1 MLDHDL
7 LSRFT
12 THLKEA
18 LQKSLGFAL
27 GNGRTLI
34 EPGDLL
40 VGLLQETGCIAAE
53 FLTKA
58 GARLDVAETLLA
70 GRAEPHTSGQAIAPD
85 LARSSRL
92 LLEQAVLAAREHE
105 HRYIGTEHLLFALL
119 AKPDQLVRSFF
130 EQEQLSYDQL
140 REQVTDLLKS
150 TTKFPDLSARTPEE
164 DASPEMERAEP
175 GEQKRAAPGK
185 LPRKALDLFARHL
198 TDHDTAQKLDP
209 VIGRDE
215 ELERVIEI
223 LCRRTKNNP
232 VLLGEPGV
240 GKTALVEGLAHR
252 LTTGNVPDVLQGKR
266 VYAIDL
272 ALMVAGT
279 MYRGEFEARLKQLVE
294 EVRGDGSI
302 ILFIDEIH
310 TIVGAGSTSGSLDA
324 ANILKPALARGEIR
338 CIGATTWA
346 EYKKHLEPDAALDR
360 RFQPVDV
367 REPSPEATLAMLEG
381 LRERYEEHHQVRF
394 APGTIALTVQLAERY
409 LTDRFFPD
417 KAIDILD
424 EAGAHV
430 ATRLRSEKDIAKLRK
445 IDAQLT
451 TVQAQKTQALEANEL
466 KAAAKAAREEEKLL
480 REKAKAQETLLSTRQ
495 AAHLVVEPKDILHVV
510 ARLARIPEEVL
521 ASSEEASLATLH
533 TRLGSQ
539 IFGQDHAVQA
549 VADIVRRARLGL
561 VHPRRP
567 RGSWLFVGPSGTGK
581 TALAR
586 ELAIQLFGKED
597 ALIRF
602 DMSEFSE
609 GHSVSKLL
617 GSPAGYVGYREQNKL
632 GDAIRKRPHA
642 IVLFDE
648 FEKAHPDVQHL
659 LLQILEDGLLQDSTG
674 KPLSFRQT
682 YIVLTSNAGSDL
694 LKKSAVGFGAD
705 RVPGALSEALV
716 QEHLRERFR
725 PELLNRLDRLVVFQ
739 PLTEDTLRAIVTREL
754 KGLFER
760 LKAQRGTT
768 STVAKQVTDWLIA
781 QAMKQKDEGARAV
794 RRTIERDI
802 EQVLVQAILKYPK
815 KKTLR
820 LALEA
825 SGPVAK

>member
-18 LQKSLGFAL
+18 LQKALAFAL
-27 GNGRTLI
+27 QHGRSVV

-40 VGLLQETGCIAAE
+40 VGLAQETGCIAAE

-58 GARLDVAETLLA
+58 GARREQAERAFA
-70 GRAEPHTSGQAIAPD
+70 GTPETHEPGQAIAPD
-85 LARSSRL
+85 LSRTSRL
-92 LLEQAVLAAREHE
+92 LLERAVLAARDHE

-119 AKPDQLVRSFF
+119 TKPDQNVREFF
-130 EQEQLSYDQL
+130 TQERLSPDELRDQ
-140 REQVTDLLKS
+140 VKNLLKS
-150 TTKFPDLSARTPEE
+150 T
-164 DASPEMERAEP
+164 ASFPEMTHRAGEEEGTHEQEP
-175 GEQKRAAPGK
+175 TGPDAKSAAPGK
-185 LPRKALDLFARHL
+185 LARKALELFARHL
-198 TDHDTAQKLDP
+198 TDRETVAKLDP
-209 VIGRDE
+209 VIGRE
-215 ELERVIEI
+215 AELDRLIEI

-240 GKTALVEGLAHR
+240 GKTALVEGLAQR
-252 LTTGNVPDVLQGKR
+252 LAAGTVPDVLQGKR
-266 VYAIDL
+266 IYSLDL

-294 EVRGDGSI
+294 DVKGDASI

-324 ANILKPALARGEIR
+324 ANILKPALARGDIR

-360 RFQPVDV
+360 RFQPIDV
-367 REPSPEATLAMLEG
+367 HEPSAEVTLAMLEG
-381 LRERYEEHHQVRF
+381 LRERYEQHHHVTF
-394 APGTIALTVQLAERY
+394 APGTVSLAVTLAERY

-430 ATRLRSEKDIAKLRK
+430 ATRLRSEKDVAKLR
-445 IDAQLT
+445 
-451 TVQAQKTQALEANEL
+451 ALETRLATVREQKEAALTSNDL
-466 KAAAKAAREEEKLL
+466 KAAAKAARDEEKLT
-480 REKAKAQETLLSTRQ
+480 KDQAKAFAALQATRD
-495 AAHLVVEPKDILHVV
+495 AAKLTVTADDILHVV
-510 ARLARIPEEVL
+510 GRLARIPQSVL
-521 ASSEEASLATLH
+521 SASEEATLADLH
-533 TRLGSQ
+533 TRLGTT
-539 IFGQDHAVQA
+539 ILGQKNAVDA
-549 VADIVRRARLGL
+549 VTDIVRRARLGL

-586 ELAIQLFGKED
+586 ELAIQLFGKEE

-642 IVLFDE
+642 VLLFDE

-659 LLQILEDGLLQDSTG
+659 LLQILEDGLLQDATG

-694 LKKSAVGFGAD
+694 LKKTAVGFGSE
-705 RVPGALSEALV
+705 RSPQALSEPLV

-725 PELLNRLDRLVVFQ
+725 PELLNRLDRIVVFQ
-739 PLTEDTLRAIVTREL
+739 PLAPTSLRGIVDREL
-754 KGLFER
+754 KELLGR

-768 STVAKQVTDWLIA
+768 STVAKQVIDWLMA
-781 QAMKQKDEGARAV
+781 EAAKHTDEGARAV
-794 RRTIERDI
+794 RRAIEREI
-802 EQVLVQAILKYPK
+802 EQRLVQAILKSPK
-815 KKTLR
+815 KKTIR
-820 LALEA
+820 LTLQKN
-825 SGPVAK
+825 GPVAQ